1 MPSRSE
7 VQPSHRVTDS
17 WTNLT
22 LLPPALVNAGGVQ
35 RQIWN
40 RFTQQL
46 QSRTGAQGSDQPQP
60 PSIHTLALELLQE
73 LEGGLT
79 IADLINKQNHPG
91 VGFDPL
97 WA

>member
-17 WTNLT
+17 RANL
-22 LLPPALVNAGGVQ
+22 ALISQAFVDAGGMQ
-35 RQIWN
+35 RKVWN

-60 PSIHTLALELLQE
+60 PSIHTFALELLQE
-73 LEGGLT
+73 VEGGLT

-91 VGFDPL
+91 VGFDLL